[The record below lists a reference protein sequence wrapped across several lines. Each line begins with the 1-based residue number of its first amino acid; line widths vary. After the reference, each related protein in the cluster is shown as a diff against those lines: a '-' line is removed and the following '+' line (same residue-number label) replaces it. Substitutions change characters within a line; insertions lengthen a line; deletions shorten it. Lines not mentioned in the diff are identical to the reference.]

1 MISTGKLKAM
11 IASLSRALS
20 YTPVVITADY
30 QIRPVDTD
38 IFNTG
43 DNTATLPLLITAI
56 HDVVI
61 KSSSGTVTVDGNGS
75 SINGSATITTD
86 QARRYS
92 PIATG
97 WEEVT

>member
-1 MISTGKLKAM
+1 MISTGKLKAL
-11 IASLSRALS
+11 IAGLNRALS
-20 YTPVVITADY
+20 YTPVAITADY

-43 DNTATLPLLITAI
+43 DNTATLPLLINAI

-61 KSSSGTVTVDGNGS
+61 KSRSGTVTVDGNGS
-75 SINGSATITTD
+75 SINGGTSIDTGV
-86 QARRYS
+86 ARRYS
-92 PIATG
+92 PTATG